1 MSTPGR
7 VSNRAHTTAA
17 HIATALTTR
26 SSLHYRTDRIEQH
39 YIDACPFT
47 MMDCLFGCGARHA
60 RQDTESHAAVCP
72 NVLAECDAG
81 CGWRCK
87 RVEMPSHVIICPL
100 REAECPNKWWDQRS
114 ACRGG
119 SNSRERRPARS
130 LSHSSPPRSSL
141 YRSTA
146 WDYSLRTYVTTIG
159 YSSCGTVLRP
169 GDIAEHMK
177 VCPYARIDCAR
188 GCGMCGPRWLVE
200 RAGGFAAHEKVCPMV
215 TVACQNAGCGAVLP
229 RSQIGYHVAHECV
242 HRKIR
247 CMWCSKGWGIQ
258 VRARMGRHSPP
269 HSPPLTPSPP
279 PLLRHPG
286 VPSPLPAVHGTPH
299 LRRLEVDHAG
309 APLRRLRR
317 LVGRRL
323 HRGVRVGETS
333 QGTRGASRDSNR
345 GQRRTAHA
353 SCLPR
358 SSSLPATGAL
368 PVHDGAVHEREGGVH
383 RARPPLSAQRPS
395 AVGVQARGCVVRALW
410 REDAPT
416 AAEESPVAAARRAVP
431 LRLRPPLQ
439 V

>member
-1 MSTPGR
+1 MQARRDAESRDHLPAARGR
-7 VSNRAHTTAA
+7 VPQQVVGPG
-17 HIATALTTR
+17 
-26 SSLHYRTDRIEQH
+26 DG
-39 YIDACPFT
+39 P
-47 MMDCLFGCGARHA
+47 
-60 RQDTESHAAVCP
+60 P
-72 NVLAECDAG
+72 
-81 CGWRCK
+81 
-87 RVEMPSHVIICPL
+87 PP
-100 REAECPNKWWDQRS
+100 
-114 ACRGG
+114 
-119 SNSRERRPARS
+119 
-130 LSHSSPPRSSL
+130 SPPSPPPSPPSPPLPQSHRVRLPSL
-141 YRSTA
+141 LQRSTA

-410 REDAPT
+410 GEDAAT